1 MAIEIPGLDVDSG
14 LNLCDGNMKIYLNSL
29 RLFVSSTP
37 ASLEKMQS
45 VSQETLEK
53 YSVTAHSVKSM
64 SEYAGAEEVR
74 KTAKELEALAKAGDL
89 AGVLAK
95 NAAFIKYAGGIVD
108 GVRNWLTE
116 NHPE

>member
-1 MAIEIPGLDVDSG
+1 MAIEIPGLDVESG
-14 LNLCDGNMKIYLNSL
+14 LGLCDGNEKIYINSL

-37 ASLEKMQS
+37 ESLAKMKG

-53 YSVTAHSVKSM
+53 YSVVAHSVKSM

-95 NAAFIKYAGGIVD
+95 NDAFIEFARGIVES
-108 GVRNWLTE
+108 VRSWLEE
-116 NHPE
+116 NDPS